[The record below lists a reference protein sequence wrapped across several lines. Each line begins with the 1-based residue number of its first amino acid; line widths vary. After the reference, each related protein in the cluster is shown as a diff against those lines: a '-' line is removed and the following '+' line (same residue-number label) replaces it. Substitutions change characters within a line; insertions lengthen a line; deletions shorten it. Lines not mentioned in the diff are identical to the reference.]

1 MSSNENAPVSISLR
15 EGGESTS
22 FDGDRDLCPD
32 DMSSVAEETDMEH
45 QLLGQLQDLHQ
56 RLADVRKEAREKH
69 PSGTKIVEEHNK
81 LIICA
86 VRKPLKLSKSPDG
99 DGWVYEQSMGGFK
112 SAIDSLMGSNKVRW
126 VSWLGGNVDA
136 GSHAGVRKKLETE
149 YNCTPVFLTQEVEE
163 LYYHQFSQGVLWP
176 LFHCIPTNLNEG
188 LLDNFTGQYE
198 AYAHAN
204 KLFLEAVASMY
215 EEGDLVLVH
224 DYDLMLLPALLRK
237 RFPDVT
243 CGFFLHC
250 PFPSTELYRMLPV
263 RRILLE
269 GILGADLVSFN
280 HFDYVRHFLNSCT
293 RILGLES
300 YPSRIEYNGRLI
312 SVSICPMGINPE
324 AFEITPDIMSYMDQL
339 RQGYS
344 FEDRKVLV
352 SIDRL
357 DLCKGIPLKL
367 LAIESLLEKYQD
379 LRGKVVMFVIIRDD
393 GRRGDRRDLR
403 KAVDGLVGHVN
414 GKYGKTDYCPVHY
427 IKKKLSH
434 REMVALWALAD
445 VALVTSLR
453 EGVNLGAM
461 EFIACQ
467 QEARQGVL
475 VYSEFAGCATS
486 FKGAMLVNPYDPD
499 KVAET
504 IYTALTMPVMTKKIR
519 HHTLSRYVN
528 HYTSDLWALRIVS
541 SLLMASQKAREYNR
555 LQRLDTGYLQS
566 FYGRSRRRLLVFDYD
581 GTLVAHHAL
590 AQLAA
595 PPPNLLQVLEALC
608 EDPANVVYIISGRR
622 KSELEEWL
630 GGVPRLGLIAE
641 HGFWVKP
648 AAAHRAVRERSNTGW
663 DEAQAVGPPDPFRDW
678 DAAESA
684 LKGSVP
690 KGQEETGLLEVMQEY
705 TAVDDKG
712 SALESSPDP
721 PNSFGPRRP
730 LPIAVLEAASSRES
744 SPRRGGQAGL
754 DGKRELEWESEW
766 IRRSHNA
773 DLRWRG
779 EVRAILQSFTD
790 RTPGSFLELKD
801 SGLTWHFQDTDPDFG
816 QTQAKNLQLH
826 FEQMLQDEQVRVV
839 MAPIKKYIVI
849 QPSRINKGKALSTLL
864 HADKHGFD
872 LILGVGDERTDEDMF
887 DVLQGSQCFTCTVG
901 PKISKAQYYLEDADS
916 VVGML
921 QGLAHVSQQKLV
933 REREKNSELYS
944 MYSTPRAALGT
955 PRTKLQ
961 AVSPFPGMGSSQ
973 MFLSQA
979 ARTNS

>member
-1 MSSNENAPVSISLR
+1 MAEAPTAARHRSSSFESDDER
-15 EGGESTS
+15 ELGA
-22 FDGDRDLCPD
+22 DDL
-32 DMSSVAEETDMEH
+32 SSVAEEMDMEH
-45 QLLGQLQDLHQ
+45 QLLGQLQDLHE
-56 RLADVRKEAREKH
+56 RLADVRKEAKVKH

-86 VRKPLKLSKSPDG
+86 VRKPLKLSKSVDG
-99 DGWVYEQSMGGFK
+99 DSWVYEESMGGFK
-112 SAIDSLMGSNKVRW
+112 SAIDSLIGSNRVRW
-126 VSWLGGNVDA
+126 VSWLGGVVDA
-136 GSHAGVRKKLETE
+136 GSRAGVRKKLEE
-149 YNCTPVFLTQEVEE
+149 KYNCTPVFLTQEVED

-176 LFHCIPTNLNEG
+176 LFHCIPTNFNEG
-188 LLDNFTGQYE
+188 LLDNFPAQYE

-204 KLFLEAVASMY
+204 KLFLEAIAGMY
-215 EEGDLVLVH
+215 EEGDIVLVH

-250 PFPSTELYRMLPV
+250 PFPSTEFYRMLPV
-263 RRILLE
+263 RQVLLE

-300 YPSRIEYNGRLI
+300 YPSRVEYNGRLI
-312 SVSICPMGINPE
+312 TVSICPMGINPE
-324 AFEITPDIMSYMDQL
+324 AFEMTSDIMSYMDHL

-357 DLCKGIPLKL
+357 DLSKGIPLKL
-367 LAIESLLEKYQD
+367 LAVESLLEKYPT
-379 LRGKVVMFVIIRDD
+379 LRGKVVMFVVVRDD
-393 GRRGDRRDLR
+393 GRRGDRDLR
-403 KAVDGLVGHVN
+403 KAVDGLVGRVN

-427 IKKKLSH
+427 IKKKLLH

-504 IYTALTMPVMTKKIR
+504 INTALTMPVMTKKIR
-519 HHTLSRYVN
+519 HHQLSSYVN
-528 HYTSDLWALRIVS
+528 RYTSDLWAKRIVS
-541 SLLMASQKAREYNR
+541 SLQQAGQKAREYNR
-555 LQRLDTGYLQS
+555 LQKLDTGYLQS

-581 GTLVAHHAL
+581 GTLVAHHSL
-590 AQLAA
+590 AQLSA
-595 PPPNLLQVLEALC
+595 PPPALLHVLESLC
-608 EDPANVVYIISGRR
+608 EDPANAVYVISGRR
-622 KSELEEWL
+622 KSELQDWL

-648 AAAHRAVRERSNTGW
+648 AAAHRISRERANTGW
-663 DEAQAVGPPDPFRDW
+663 EDTPLLDTFKDGDETEAGVHDPLVKCDS
-678 DAAESA
+678 DAA
-684 LKGSVP
+684 V
-690 KGQEETGLLEVMQEY
+690 
-705 TAVDDKG
+705 
-712 SALESSPDP
+712 ESSRVDTTDGQGTPMGRSRD
-721 PNSFGPRRP
+721 SSSIYGPRKPRP
-730 LPIAVLEAASSRES
+730 SILLDVGSSRGS
-744 SPRRGGQAGL
+744 SPRHGGQVVAEGRCGE
-754 DGKRELEWESEW
+754 DWGSEW

-773 DLRWRG
+773 DLSWRG
-779 EVRAILQSFTD
+779 EVLSILQNFTD

-826 FEQMLQDEQVRVV
+826 FEQMLQNEPVRVV
-839 MAPIKKYIVI
+839 MAPIRKYIVI
-849 QPSRINKGKALSTLL
+849 QPSRINKGKALSTIL
-864 HADKHGFD
+864 HANERDFD

-901 PKISKAQYYLEDADS
+901 KKISKAQYYLEDAEA
-916 VVGML
+916 VVVML
-921 QGLAHVSQQKLV
+921 QGLAHVSQQNLAK
-933 REREKNSELYS
+933 EREKNNELYS
-944 MYSTPRAALGT
+944 LYSTPRGTMGT
-955 PRTKLQ
+955 PTTYMHTGSHF
-961 AVSPFPGMGSSQ
+961 AGMGSSHVSLRDAED
-973 MFLSQA
+973 LSFAQP
-979 ARTNS
+979 